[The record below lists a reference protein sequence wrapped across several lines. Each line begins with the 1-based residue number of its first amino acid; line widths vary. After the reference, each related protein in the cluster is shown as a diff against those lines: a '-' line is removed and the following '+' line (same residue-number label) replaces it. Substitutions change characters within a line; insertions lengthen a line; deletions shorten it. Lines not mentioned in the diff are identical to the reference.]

1 MKRGMFLVLAL
12 FVALTSGARLYRP
25 SHPVPLGHSSAALPL
40 AYFWGIAGAESSFR
54 ADAVSPDKHDRGL
67 WQFRDLFDAERGI
80 ADPFDPVE
88 STGHAVDL
96 FTENFAALGSVELA
110 VTAHKRGKAGA
121 RLHGVDREYLA
132 KVKAWGYE

>member
-25 SHPVPLGHSSAALPL
+25 SHPVALGHSSAALPL
-40 AYFWGIAGAESSFR
+40 AYFWGIAGAESSFDPL
-54 ADAVSPDKHDRGL
+54 AIGLDGHDRGL
-67 WQFRDLFDAERGI
+67 WQYRDLYDAERGLVN
-80 ADPFDPVE
+80 AFDPVE
-88 STGHAVDL
+88 STRLAAKEFQEHL
-96 FTENFAALGSVELA
+96 AALGSVELA